1 MCVYMYEIVS
11 LGGNLCVY
19 LWICGNMNEYVLICS
34 NLSGS
39 VGIGVD
45 LYKSCVDLYGS
56 MLICTKLHDTV
67 LNCVYLNG

>member
-1 MCVYMYEIVS
+1 
-11 LGGNLCVY
+11 
-19 LWICGNMNEYVLICS
+19 MNEYVLICS

-56 MLICTKLHDTV
+56 MWICTKLHDTV
-67 LNCVYLNG
+67 LICVYLYGSVLTCAILCESVRI